1 MLEGPAPELGGKA
14 EKVIR
19 YPSRRRMRELA
30 EQCHASDHPL
40 QSLPWLP
47 PIFGNSFSQDS
58 LDEYK
63 TATAFITL
71 DGADFFMILEE
82 RVRLDDLLRRKKR
95 YANETGDCHFP
106 ATNML

>member
-1 MLEGPAPELGGKA
+1 MQTYPVTYALGLF
-14 EKVIR
+14 V
-19 YPSRRRMRELA
+19 SV
-30 EQCHASDHPL
+30 
-40 QSLPWLP
+40 
-47 PIFGNSFSQDS
+47 NSFSQDA

-63 TATAFITL
+63 TATPFITL

-106 ATNML
+106 ATKML